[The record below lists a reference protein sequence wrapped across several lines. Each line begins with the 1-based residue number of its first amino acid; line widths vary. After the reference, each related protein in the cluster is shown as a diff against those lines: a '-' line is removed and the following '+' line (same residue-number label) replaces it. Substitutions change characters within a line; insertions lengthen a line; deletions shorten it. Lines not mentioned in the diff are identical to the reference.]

1 MQIIGIVKFIG
12 RHVEVA
18 DAFAQAQEA
27 WDEGPAEEGVDGP
40 ADRALQI
47 EVMDAEGAQ
56 EEGQDGC
63 NQALFVDFMAQF
75 RCNRREGPVRIGI
88 EAVGG
93 FLLPLSQGA
102 FQGRR
107 LLSPR
112 GNLRVVQALGRQV
125 LGHDRRFSVDGH

>member
-47 EVMDAEGAQ
+47 EVMDAEGSQ

-63 NQALFVDFMAQF
+63 NQALFVDFMAQL

-102 FQGRR
+102 FQG
-107 LLSPR
+107 
-112 GNLRVVQALGRQV
+112 
-125 LGHDRRFSVDGH
+125 

>member
-1 MQIIGIVKFIG
+1 
-12 RHVEVA
+12 
-18 DAFAQAQEA
+18 
-27 WDEGPAEEGVDGP
+27 
-40 ADRALQI
+40 
-47 EVMDAEGAQ
+47 MDAEGAQ

-112 GNLRVVQALGRQV
+112 GSLRVVQALGRQV
-125 LGHDRRFSVDGH
+125 LGMTVVSPSMVTNSASMTCVNCSS

>member
-1 MQIIGIVKFIG
+1 MQIIRVVKFVG

-27 WDEGPAEEGVDGP
+27 WDEGPAEESVDGP

-88 EAVGG
+88 EAVGR

-112 GNLRVVQALGRQV
+112 GCLRVVQALGRQV